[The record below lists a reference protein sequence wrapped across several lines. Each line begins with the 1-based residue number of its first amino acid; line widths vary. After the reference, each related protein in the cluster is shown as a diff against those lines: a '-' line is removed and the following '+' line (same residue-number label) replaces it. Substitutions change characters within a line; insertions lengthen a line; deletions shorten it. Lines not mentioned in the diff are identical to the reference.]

1 MTKST
6 IKKVEQFAKKYCK
19 DEIIKSGYE
28 DQKMWANH
36 IQLVRK
42 YALQLAEIE
51 GADKFVAEVAALLHD
66 VGKYQGREGHA
77 ERSYEL
83 SKEFLKGLDID
94 NKKVNLILNCI
105 RFHGSK
111 HSAEEHELEV
121 KIIQCADA
129 LGTIFDE
136 EWQDRSR
143 KTLDKETLLGLFD
156 KTYNKINLLSAK
168 KIAKP
173 QIEKLRQLVSSM

>member
-1 MTKST
+1 MTT
-6 IKKVEQFAKKYCK
+6 RIIKNVEQFAKKYCK

-28 DQKMWANH
+28 DQKLWENH

-51 GADKFVAEVAALLHD
+51 SADKFVVEVAALLHD
-66 VGKYQGREGHA
+66 IGKYQGRESHA

-83 SKEFLKGLDID
+83 SKEFLKSLNIES
-94 NKKVNLILNCI
+94 NKVNLILKCI

-111 HSAEEHELEV
+111 HSGEEHEIEV
-121 KIIQCADA
+121 KIVQCADA
-129 LGTIFDE
+129 LGTIFDD
-136 EWQDRSR
+136 EWQEHSR
-143 KTLDKETLLGLFD
+143 KTMDKKTLLGLFD
-156 KTYNKINLLSAK
+156 KTYSKINLASAK

-173 QIEKLRQLVSSM
+173 QIKKLRQIVLSM